1 MNGAFLPDLKSRGIL
16 PHIEMKKILF
26 LTTGGTISCVATEDG
41 LEPTLSGNDILT
53 SVPELRTLGE
63 ITVKDL
69 TKIDSSNVVP
79 QDWSS
84 WATLIG
90 DNYTEYDGFV
100 LTHGTDT
107 MAYTASALS
116 YMLVNLGK
124 PVVLTG
130 SQVPLSLSNSD
141 ARSNLE
147 LAFTIASSGLPGVF
161 VAFGNKVIKGD
172 CCKKI
177 FTRNFNAFESVNEAP
192 VLFFDKNGIKKNLP
206 DRRNVGG
213 FRVESKMEEKV
224 MALTV
229 TPGLK
234 PDIID
239 YAVQRGYKG
248 IVLECYGAG
257 GVNTGRDNLL
267 PAIRRAIKAG
277 VRMVCVS
284 QCLFDG
290 VDLSLYPMGILAAQA
305 GVESGGPMTLEA
317 SVTKLMWSLANP
329 TLEKN

>member
-1 MNGAFLPDLKSRGIL
+1 
-16 PHIEMKKILF
+16 MKKILF
-26 LTTGGTISCVATEDG
+26 LTTGGTIACTVSDDG
-41 LEPTLSGNDILT
+41 LEPTLKGADILKA
-53 SVPELRTLGE
+53 VPELHTLGD

-69 TKIDSSNVVP
+69 ALLDSSNLEP
-79 QDWSS
+79 ANWSA
-84 WATLIG
+84 WARLIG
-90 DNYTEYDGFV
+90 DHYSDYDAFV

-107 MAYTASALS
+107 MAYTSSALS
-116 YMLVNLGK
+116 RMLINLGK

-130 SQVPLSLSNSD
+130 AQVPLSMTNSD

-147 LAFTIASSGLPGVF
+147 LAFSVAAGGLPGVF
-161 VAFGNKVIKGD
+161 IAFGNKVIKGD
-172 CCKKI
+172 CAKKI
-177 FTRNFNAFESVNEAP
+177 FTRNPNAFESVNESP
-192 VLFFDKNGIKKNLP
+192 VLYFGKGGVKKNLP
-206 DRRNVGG
+206 SRENVGG
-213 FRVESKMEEKV
+213 FRVEEKMEPMV
-224 MALTV
+224 MAITM

-248 IVLECYGAG
+248 LVLECYGAG
-257 GVNTGRDNLL
+257 GVNTDRLNIL

-277 VRMVCVS
+277 VRVICVS

-317 SVTKLMWSLANP
+317 AVTKLMWSLANEP
-329 TLEKN
+329 QTKDESK